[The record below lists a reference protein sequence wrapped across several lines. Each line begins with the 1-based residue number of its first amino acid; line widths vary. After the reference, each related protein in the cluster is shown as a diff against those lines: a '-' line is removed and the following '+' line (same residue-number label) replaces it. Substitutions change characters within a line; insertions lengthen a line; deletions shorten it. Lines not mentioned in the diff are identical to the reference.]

1 MRIAAVTANTDRA
14 LGRVLRSLA
23 IELLWLLGA
32 VGLALLVVTYLAGTS
47 GRGELMFLDGDSM
60 IVPLFSRSLLEGTAS
75 NWAMSAV
82 LFVPEIALFLL
93 LSLAGR
99 GIHEAQ
105 FLSAVANFVALYLVF
120 RVAAL
125 TVVKG
130 NRAALAATAGFA
142 TVCLLA
148 ITEGSGDGDSPELA
162 SLVAMTT
169 YYAATVLGAVLA
181 VGFTRRIVASP
192 SPRRGLVIALFAIV
206 ALSVFSNPLY
216 LAWATAPLVVI
227 VIVVTAGPRWGRPPL
242 WTIVALVGG
251 SALGYLLRIP
261 LAPWIVADPDNYLQ
275 PSRSRASFEYY
286 WSLLL
291 ERLSSPA
298 GVLAVAIIV
307 ALTLLGVWLTVHS
320 LRHGATASAV
330 VAAYSWFAPLATT
343 VGFILMGT
351 EASRYLQPWAFAPA
365 LALVV
370 LIADARRAAPA
381 ETPWRRLIAFAAVPA
396 LLGGAVFVAA
406 LPAAAQR
413 ATEQDASL
421 TCAVG
426 WVNASGAVGAGQFWS
441 VRAVKTHA
449 DDPTKLIQ
457 TDFALRDY
465 AWLVDRADF
474 TEREV
479 SFLIV
484 DDQSS
489 PFTLPPAAE
498 DLPSTTID
506 CGRFQILDFSPA
518 SITRP

>member
-1 MRIAAVTANTDRA
+1 MRIAAITARA
-14 LGRVLRSLA
+14 RGQILRPLA

-32 VGLALLVVTYLAGTS
+32 LGLALLIITYLAGTS

-60 IVPLFSRSLLEGTAS
+60 IVPLFSRSILEGTAS

-82 LFVPEIALFLL
+82 LFVPEIAAFLL
-93 LSLAGR
+93 LSVLGWS
-99 GIHEAQ
+99 IHEAQ

-125 TVVKG
+125 TIAKG

-142 TVCLLA
+142 VVCILA
-148 ITEGSGDGDSPELA
+148 VTEGSGDGDSPELA
-162 SLVAMTT
+162 SLLAMTT
-169 YYAATVLGAVLA
+169 YYAATVLGAMLA
-181 VGFTRRIVASP
+181 VGITRRTVASP
-192 SPRRGLVIALFAIV
+192 SPRRILVVALFVIA

-227 VIVVTAGPRWGRPPL
+227 VLVVAAGSRWGRSPL
-242 WTIVALVGG
+242 WTIAALIGG
-251 SALGYLLRIP
+251 SAFGYLLRIP
-261 LAPWIVADPDNYLQ
+261 LAPWIVANPDNYFQ
-275 PSRSRASFEYY
+275 PNRSRASFEYY

-291 ERLSSPA
+291 ERLESPT
-298 GVLAVAIIV
+298 GVLAVGIIV
-307 ALTLLGVWLTVHS
+307 ALTLLGVWLTVRS
-320 LRHGATASAV
+320 LRHGAIASAV
-330 VAAYSWFAPLATT
+330 VAAYSWFAPVATT
-343 VGFILMGT
+343 VGFILLGT
-351 EASRYLQPWAFAPA
+351 EASRYLQLWAFAPA

-370 LIADARRAAPA
+370 LITDARRTAPH
-381 ETPWRRLIAFAAVPA
+381 ETPWRRLVAFAAVPA
-396 LLGGAVFVAA
+396 LLGGVMFIAV

-421 TCAVG
+421 TCAVD

-441 VRAVKTHA
+441 VRAVKTHV
-449 DDPTKLIQ
+449 DDPAQLIQ

-465 AWLVDRADF
+465 AWLVDRSDF
-474 TEREV
+474 DQREV

-484 DDQSS
+484 DDQSA
-489 PFTLPPAAE
+489 PFTLPPAAD

-506 CGRFQILDFSPA
+506 CGRFQILDYSPA